1 MGLSAG
7 RRRDEVT
14 ARRAVRRHWSN
25 WPCRCVH
32 WCLSTC
38 MVICP
43 NRTLCRQGPE
53 DRRAL
58 FRRLDGEGSGL
69 LPFSQV
75 LTAMRELYDGWDNPQ
90 ALKWAY
96 NAAGLSKEG
105 RVQEWEFRA
114 VLRHAVYFSNRWA
127 QFQTVQD
134 GGDDGN
140 ARLMSLKEFLLAC
153 AVVGVG
159 VRKQDA
165 VESFYD
171 LDIAGAGYIPFDGFC
186 AWCSRQ
192 QLSQSP
198 DAEGEIEDRLERAAA
213 SASPTTLLGLSSEY
227 GADVQTTSL
236 VQQRTLQTTHRGS
249 TKTGKRVRKEG
260 ALTSARGSS
269 GEIAPARTSWAGF
282 ASGSTQ
288 YTAPRHTSPDPPSR
302 LRESDRA
309 TGRSPGAKVNLGSW
323 GDQEAESAA
332 ARRRRLANQNDSRS
346 RNAGREDDASRLEQ
360 ENRDLRAQLVAVR
373 REGRKD
379 LALAVKQAEGLAEY
393 CAHLESVLARVRGK
407 LPRVREMR
415 TQTDQSFLLDV
426 AGEGHYT
433 AAVRADWK
441 ETARELA
448 EEDADAAEE
457 GQEHEGYGGTA
468 RTPVAWAKEPLGHL
482 SPEVELSL
490 RKILWETIRHG
501 RSLYGAQASLRLVLH
516 TRLALN
522 CGCAG
527 RPCTD
532 LASFFNAV
540 DHDDCEAVTRL
551 ELSQALTRLDVGIVR
566 SRRIG
571 IFIAFIQHNHGR

>member
-1 MGLSAG
+1 
-7 RRRDEVT
+7 
-14 ARRAVRRHWSN
+14 
-25 WPCRCVH
+25 
-32 WCLSTC
+32 
-38 MVICP
+38 
-43 NRTLCRQGPE
+43 
-53 DRRAL
+53 
-58 FRRLDGEGSGL
+58 
-69 LPFSQV
+69 
-75 LTAMRELYDGWDNPQ
+75 MRELYDDWDNPQ

-114 VLRHAVYFSNRWA
+114 VLRHAVYFSNHWA

-134 GGDDGN
+134 GGDDGDT
-140 ARLMSLKEFLLAC
+140 RLMSLKEFLLAC

-171 LDIAGAGYIPFDGFC
+171 LDTAGAGYIPFDGFC

-227 GADVQTTSL
+227 GADAQATSL
-236 VQQRTLQTTHRGS
+236 AQQRTLQTTHRGS
-249 TKTGKRVRKEG
+249 AKTGKRVQKEA

-288 YTAPRHTSPDPPSR
+288 HTAPRHTSPDPPSR

-309 TGRSPGAKVNLGSW
+309 TGRSLGAKVNLGSW

-332 ARRRRLANQNDSRS
+332 GRRRRLANQNDSRS
-346 RNAGREDDASRLEQ
+346 RKAGREDDEASRLEQ

-393 CAHLESVLARVRGK
+393 CAHLESVLARKVRSGK

-415 TQTDQSFLLDV
+415 TQTEQSFLRDV
-426 AGEGHYT
+426 AGAGHYT

-448 EEDADAAEE
+448 EEDADAVEE
-457 GQEHEGYGGTA
+457 GQEHESYGGAA

-501 RSLYGAQASLRLVLH
+501 RSLYGAQPKLLSSFC

-522 CGCAG
+522 CGCRA
-527 RPCTD
+527 
-532 LASFFNAV
+532 AV
-540 DHDDCEAVTRL
+540 YGSGLVLQR
-551 ELSQALTRLDVGIVR
+551 RG
-566 SRRIG
+566 SR
-571 IFIAFIQHNHGR
+571 